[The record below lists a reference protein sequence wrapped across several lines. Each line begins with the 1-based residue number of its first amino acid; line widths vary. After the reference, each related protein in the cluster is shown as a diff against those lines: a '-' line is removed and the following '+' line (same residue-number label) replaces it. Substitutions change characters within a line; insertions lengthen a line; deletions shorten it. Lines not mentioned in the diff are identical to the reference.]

1 MQPRA
6 VLHPRSPWARYSGLR
21 RLSLPTI
28 RIGAGRG
35 RLASASYGC
44 FAGSRPAP
52 CAGRHLSFGQRL
64 RVARRRFT
72 VVPARCCPSH
82 PDVAR
87 RSISTS
93 SGRICFVLGTCLN
106 LGGFL
111 RHSPRSGSVQQL
123 LRTDSPCVLR
133 MAGRHQY
140 MCNTILFVHC
150 PSNS

>member
-1 MQPRA
+1 MQPRV

-28 RIGAGRG
+28 RIGAGG
-35 RLASASYGC
+35 GPLASASHGC

-52 CAGRHLSFGQRL
+52 SAGRHLSFGQRL

-82 PDVAR
+82 PNVAR

-93 SGRICFVLGTCLN
+93 SARICFVLGTCRN

-111 RHSPRSGSVQQL
+111 GHSPRSGSVQQCAQADAVNCAAW
-123 LRTDSPCVLR
+123 LRR
-133 MAGRHQY
+133 
-140 MCNTILFVHC
+140 
-150 PSNS
+150 